1 MLFLKSAELS
11 KTTYSIWGQS
21 RKFNDIIYTSHFGRF
36 QKIIFQVLNC
46 WKVYLQYLIIF
57 FCDKHKENRIIY

>member
-21 RKFNDIIYTSHFGRF
+21 RKFNDIIYIHNS
-36 QKIIFQVLNC
+36 N
-46 WKVYLQYLIIF
+46 YF
-57 FCDKHKENRIIY
+57 FCDMLDFLSASAST